1 MNSGNDNGQKNEN
14 QNGQNN
20 QNSNFPQG
28 NWNFSR
34 FTWIIVI
41 LLILLPFF
49 NLMLMQ
55 RSGNVISYTR
65 FKELVRSGKVSKVVM
80 ERDTIEGTLNQS
92 TNVGGNQLETFIT
105 YIPATGDNELLSLL
119 EQKGVTVITRSAN
132 QQGFWEILGNLLP
145 LLILVWL
152 GFFMWRSM
160 RSRGQNMFSVGE
172 SKAKLYD
179 KRNVKTGFDDV
190 AGLDTER
197 EEIMDIVDYLKNPE
211 RYKKLGARP
220 SRGILLVGPPGT
232 GKTLIARAIAGEA
245 DVPFY
250 STSGSDFME
259 MFVGVGASRVRNMF
273 NDAKKN
279 SPSIIFIDELDS
291 IGRHRGAGLGGGHD
305 EREQTLNQLLSEMD
319 GFEQHESTIIIA
331 ATNRPDILDPALKR
345 PGRFD
350 REITINLPTLEDR
363 QKILAVHGKKHPLAD
378 SVNFE
383 EVARGT
389 PGFSGADLENLLNV
403 GAQLAAREKKE
414 TLEQQHIDNARDII
428 LLGLTRS
435 GMKLSEDE
443 KRLIAY
449 HEAGHTLV
457 AYELPNTDPVH
468 KVTIIPRGRAMGVT
482 HQLPKED
489 RYIYKKPQLQDRI
502 SVMLGGRAA
511 EETIFKTSTTGAEND
526 LQQASQMAKK
536 MVTSWGMSDVLGKI
550 HLQDESGNVFLG
562 EELARGKQYS
572 EQTAREVD
580 MEVRQILEQAFTRAR
595 DILTSEKAALDAL
608 VEELMEKEEIS
619 GDEVDRI
626 VRKTLGRPEKSAE
639 ESSKEESSKEESP
652 QKEEDDSSSSE
663 GE

>member
-1 MNSGNDNGQKNEN
+1 MNSGNDKDREQNN
-14 QNGQNN
+14 QNDRNQNQ

-28 NWNFSR
+28 NWNLSR
-34 FTWIIVI
+34 FTWIIVA
-41 LLILLPFF
+41 LLIILPFF
-49 NLMLMQ
+49 NLMMLQQ
-55 RSGNVISYTR
+55 RGDIISYTR
-65 FKELVRSGKVSKVVM
+65 FKELVRDGKVNQIIM
-80 ERDTIEGTLNQS
+80 ERDMIEGTLAQS
-92 TNVGGNQLETFIT
+92 TNVAGRQIDTFIT
-105 YIPATGDNELLSLL
+105 YLPATGDDELLTLL
-119 EQKGVTVITRSAN
+119 EQKGVSLITRSAN
-132 QQGFWEILGNLLP
+132 QQGFWEIIGNMLP
-145 LLILVWL
+145 LIILIWL
-152 GFFMWRSM
+152 GVFMWRSM
-160 RSRGQNMFSVGE
+160 KSRGQNMFSVGE

-179 KRNVKTGFDDV
+179 KKNVKTSFDDV
-190 AGLDTER
+190 AGLDNER

-211 RYKKLGARP
+211 QYKKLGARP
-220 SRGILLVGPPGT
+220 SRGVLLVGPPGT

-350 REITINLPTLEDR
+350 REITINMPTLEDR
-363 QKILAVHGKKHPLAD
+363 QKILGVHGKKHPLD
-378 SVNFE
+378 ESVSYE
-383 EVARGT
+383 KIARGT
-389 PGFSGADLENLLNV
+389 PGFSGADLENLLNI
-403 GAQLAAREKKE
+403 GAQLAARGKKDKI
-414 TLEQQHIDNARDII
+414 EQFDIENARDII

-435 GMKLSEDE
+435 GMKLTEED
-443 KRLIAY
+443 KKLIAY

-457 AYELPNTDPVH
+457 AYDLPNTDPIH

-482 HQLPKED
+482 QQLPEQD
-489 RYIYKKPQLQDRI
+489 RYIYRKDQLEERI
-502 SVMLGGRAA
+502 AVMLGGRAA
-511 EETIFKTSTTGAEND
+511 EEEVYKTSTTGAEND
-526 LQQASQMAKK
+526 LQTSTQMAKK
-536 MVTSWGMSDVLGKI
+536 MVTSWGMSEVLGKI

-580 MEVRQILEQAFTRAR
+580 IEVRQILENAFNRAR
-595 DILTSEKAALDAL
+595 GILSKQRAALDAL
-608 VEELMEKEEIS
+608 VDALIEKEELS
-619 GDEVDRI
+619 GEEVNEVI
-626 VRKTLGRPEKSAE
+626 RKALGRKSKKDE
-639 ESSKEESSKEESP
+639 
-652 QKEEDDSSSSE
+652 
-663 GE
+663 